1 MKNRMNAVPRR
12 AVRTVDAGRPRE
24 AEPDSEVLDRPLF
37 SWLRGALLATAPGT
51 MEELIFF
58 GEGSSG
64 LDGRA
69 RAILRDRSA
78 VLRANPRI
86 RIVIGGIASQSGS
99 TADALG
105 LGLRR
110 VQTIRTFL
118 RSQDIDAARIEVA
131 IRGAEWF
138 LVDSPHRVAE
148 NGPSGECRLQIADP
162 QWALLR
168 N

>member
-1 MKNRMNAVPRR
+1 MKNRMNALPRR
-12 AVRTVDAGRPRE
+12 AVQTVDSGRPRE
-24 AEPDSEVLDRPLF
+24 GEAVSGALDCPF
-37 SWLRGALLATAPGT
+37 SWLREAALATAPTT
-51 MEELIFF
+51 MGELVFF

-69 RAILRDRSA
+69 RAALRDRSA

-110 VQTIRTFL
+110 VQTIRAFL
-118 RSQDIDAARIEVA
+118 LAQDIDPARIEVA
-131 IRGAEWF
+131 IRGAGWF
-138 LVDSPHRVAE
+138 LVDRPRRAAE